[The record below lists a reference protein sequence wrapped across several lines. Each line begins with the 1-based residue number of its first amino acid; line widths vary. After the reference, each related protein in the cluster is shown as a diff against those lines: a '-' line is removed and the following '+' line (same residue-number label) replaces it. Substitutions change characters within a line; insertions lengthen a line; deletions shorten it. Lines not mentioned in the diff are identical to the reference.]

1 MDAPTII
8 NTAILVIFAVLT
20 AASGFY
26 AARLWYV
33 ASKKSVRPL
42 YVDLETIAP
51 VGDQAAEAIDWVVG
65 INNYVNESGN
75 ANQAAAKWTAISV
88 GIGAVTTV
96 MGVVLP
102 RVLPL
107 LVSR

>member
-8 NTAILVIFAVLT
+8 NTVIIVILTVLT

-42 YVDLETIAP
+42 YVDLGAIAP
-51 VGDQAAEAIDWVVG
+51 VGDEATEAIDWVIG
-65 INNYVNESGN
+65 INNYVSESGE

-88 GIGAVTTV
+88 GIGAATTF

-102 RVLPL
+102 LVLPWL
-107 LVSR
+107 MPR

>member
-1 MDAPTII
+1 MNVPTII
-8 NTAILVIFAVLT
+8 NTTVIVVLAVLT

-42 YVDLETIAP
+42 YADLGTIAP
-51 VGDQAAEAIDWVVG
+51 VGDQAAEAINWIVG
-65 INNYVNESGN
+65 INTYVSESGE

-88 GIGAVTTV
+88 GIAAATTV
-96 MGVVLP
+96 LGVVLP
-102 RVLPL
+102 
-107 LVSR
+107 LVVRR

>member
-8 NTAILVIFAVLT
+8 NIVIIVILAVAT

-42 YVDLETIAP
+42 YADLGTIAP
-51 VGDQAAEAIDWVVG
+51 VGDEAADAIHWIVG
-65 INNYVNESGN
+65 INNYVSESGD

-96 MGVVLP
+96 VGVA
-102 RVLPL
+102 LPL
-107 LVSR
+107 VLHWLMPR

>member
-8 NTAILVIFAVLT
+8 STVIIVIFAVLT

-33 ASKKSVRPL
+33 ASEKSVRPL
-42 YVDLETIAP
+42 YVDLGTIAP
-51 VGDQAAEAIDWVVG
+51 VGDQAAEAIDWIVG
-65 INNYVNESGN
+65 VNNYVSESGK

-88 GIGAVTTV
+88 GIGAATTL

-102 RVLPL
+102 LVLPWL
-107 LVSR
+107 TPR

>member
-1 MDAPTII
+1 MDTPTII
-8 NTAILVIFAVLT
+8 NTAVIVFLAVLT

-26 AARLWYV
+26 AARLWYI

-42 YVDLETIAP
+42 YADLGTIAP
-51 VGDQAAEAIDWVVG
+51 IGDQAAEAIEWIVG
-65 INNYVNESGN
+65 INNYVSETGE

-88 GIGAVTTV
+88 GIGAATTV

-102 RVLPL
+102 LILPWL
-107 LVSR
+107 IPR